1 MKAQLVY
8 FGFGNAVLSHRWV
21 QSAGFRVRLW
31 TANCH
36 GRNASGQSTTG
47 NHVRGCTEHTRRFV
61 PLGNG
66 EIDSR
71 PDSATSP
78 SLKQMMVNMNEL
90 AGSGHRSPIT
100 DHREIEFYGRGG
112 GEPRGVA
119 LGPGLGRGGGV
130 TLGVAVGVTVGV
142 GVAVG
147 VGVGVG
153 DGSPPFVV

>member
-36 GRNASGQSTTG
+36 GRNATGQSTTG
-47 NHVRGCTEHTRRFV
+47 NHLRGCTEHTRRFV

-66 EIDSR
+66 EIDSW

-78 SLKQMMVNMNEL
+78 PLKQIMVNMNEL
-90 AGSGHRSPIT
+90 AGPVT
-100 DHREIEFYGRGG
+100 DHRSVITGKLNSTAE
-112 GEPRGVA
+112 
-119 LGPGLGRGGGV
+119 
-130 TLGVAVGVTVGV
+130 AVESRE
-142 GVAVG
+142 A
-147 VGVGVG
+147 
-153 DGSPPFVV
+153 SR